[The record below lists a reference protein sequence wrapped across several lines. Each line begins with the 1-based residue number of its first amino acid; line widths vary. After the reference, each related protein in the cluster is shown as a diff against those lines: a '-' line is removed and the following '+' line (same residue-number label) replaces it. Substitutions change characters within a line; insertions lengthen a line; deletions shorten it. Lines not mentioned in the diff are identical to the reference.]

1 MFSQRS
7 LAKVLFFLNPESSFF
22 LKKKTVHAKLTKRF
36 KEAKMSP
43 FHGEKGI

>member
-7 LAKVLFFLNPESSFF
+7 LAKVLFLKILSRLF